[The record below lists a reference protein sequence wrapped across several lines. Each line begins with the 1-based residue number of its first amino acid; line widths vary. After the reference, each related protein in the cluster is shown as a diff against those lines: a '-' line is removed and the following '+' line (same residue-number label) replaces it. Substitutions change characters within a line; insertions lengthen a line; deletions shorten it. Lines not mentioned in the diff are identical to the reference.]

1 MINLI
6 REYLLKLVDNI
17 DAGNSNLTEDETIK
31 LISVRYLNVS
41 RATFDNYVREG
52 KLPRGK
58 HEIGFKELSWD
69 KKTLDE
75 FINKMRRNRYDNPKE
90 NNNTHI

>member
-1 MINLI
+1 MVQL
-6 REYLLKLVDNI
+6 ELPLL
-17 DAGNSNLTEDETIK
+17 GEE
-31 LISVRYLNVS
+31 
-41 RATFDNYVREG
+41 
-52 KLPRGK
+52 LPRGK